1 MIIAPVTEFF
11 PTSRQGGLHHL
22 RQLDIEAVLGFSPTV
37 EAYDKVEAEWNF
49 IVDGIRCAIWDYKGS
64 AELGFWSF
72 FGPRQI
78 FVHLFGAEHVS

>member
-1 MIIAPVTEFF
+1 LHPLPSSSRRRARAVCII
-11 PTSRQGGLHHL
+11 
-22 RQLDIEAVLGFSPTV
+22 
-37 EAYDKVEAEWNF
+37 DKVDAEWNF